1 MPQSR
6 ITITIPPE
14 LVEAA
19 DRRAGELDR
28 SRSWVLV
35 DALSAYVDRGP
46 APAARVAEPTAGY
59 AAGLDAGRRTQLEA
73 DLELTA
79 EERVLIAE
87 QTLLVAD
94 LRNRRPVRDQ
104 VVAFERYEDFLG
116 WRWREG
122 IDP

>member
-1 MPQSR
+1 MAQSR

-19 DRRAGELDR
+19 DRRALELDR

-35 DALSAYVDRGP
+35 DALGAYLRLRRSP
-46 APAARVAEPTAGY
+46 TARVAEPTASY
-59 AAGLDAGRRTQLEA
+59 TAGLDRSRKVQLEA
-73 DLELTA
+73 DLALTP

-94 LRNRRPVRDQ
+94 LRNRRPARDQ
-104 VVAFERYEDFLG
+104 VVAFDRYEDFLG